1 MNRRTQ
7 IALSRTRTHD
17 GRRRRRPAV
26 VLGAAVSALALVAGC
41 GSGQGG
47 DAGQGDSGALQVV
60 TSTDVYADIVS
71 TIGGDLVEVTPII
84 DDPTI
89 DPHSYEAT
97 AQDQLVLSRA
107 DAVVINGGGYDEF
120 VEMMLA
126 AADSQPPVVSAVE
139 VSGLESAGEAG
150 HDHQHGD
157 EAGDEDGHEHGD
169 EAGDEHSHEHD
180 HGDGAGDEHDHEHG
194 EEAGDEHNND
204 HDEHAHDHG
213 AFNEHVWYSIPAMEN
228 LTAAVAEELT
238 SLLPDDAGAIQAN
251 AEALTGELET
261 LHERLHGIEEEH
273 AGTVVGVTEPV
284 ALYLFEDM
292 GLENAVPEDFIYAV
306 ESGGDVPPLV
316 LRDALETA
324 QSGDLRLLAINT
336 QSAGPEAEDLRR
348 AAEES
353 GTPVVEVVETLPEGL
368 TYAVW
373 MNDVITAVEDALG

>member
-1 MNRRTQ
+1 M
-7 IALSRTRTHD
+7 SRTRTHD

-26 VLGAAVSALALVAGC
+26 VLGAAVSTLALVAGC

-139 VSGLESAGEAG
+139 VSGLEGAGEAG
-150 HDHQHGD
+150 HGHEHGD
-157 EAGDEDGHEHGD
+157 EAGDEHGHEHGD
-169 EAGDEHSHEHD
+169 EAGDEHSHDHDEHSHD
-180 HGDGAGDEHDHEHG
+180 HDDHEHGDGAGDEHDHEHVG
-194 EEAGDEHNND
+194 EHN

-228 LTAAVAEELT
+228 LTAAVAEELIA
-238 SLLPDDAGAIQAN
+238 LLPDDADAIQAN

-261 LHERLHGIEEEH
+261 LHERLHGIEGEH

-324 QSGDLRLLAINT
+324 QSGDLQLLAINT

-348 AAEES
+348 AAEEA

-368 TYAVW
+368 SYVSW
-373 MNDVITAVEDALG
+373 MNDVIASVEDALG

>member
-1 MNRRTQ
+1 M
-7 IALSRTRTHD
+7 
-17 GRRRRRPAV
+17 
-26 VLGAAVSALALVAGC
+26 VAGC
-41 GSGQGG
+41 GSGQGA

-84 DDPTI
+84 DDPAI

-107 DAVVINGGGYDEF
+107 DVVVINGGGYDEF

-126 AADSQPPVVSAVE
+126 AADSEPPVVNAVE
-139 VSGLESAGEAG
+139 ASGLEGADDAG
-150 HDHQHGD
+150 
-157 EAGDEDGHEHGD
+157 
-169 EAGDEHSHEHD
+169 
-180 HGDGAGDEHDHEHG
+180 HDHEHG
-194 EEAGDEHNND
+194 EEAGDEHEHGEEAGDEHSHD
-204 HDEHAHDHG
+204 HDEHEHGDEAGDEHGDDHEGHDHEHDHG

-228 LTAAVAEELT
+228 LAAAVAEELT
-238 SLLPDDAGAIQAN
+238 ALLPEDAGTIQAN

-306 ESGGDVPPLV
+306 ESGSDVPPLV
-316 LRDALETA
+316 LRDTLETA
-324 QSGDLRLLAINT
+324 QSGDLQLLAINT

-348 AAEES
+348 AAEEA

>member
-139 VSGLESAGEAG
+139 VSGLEGAGEAG

-213 AFNEHVWYSIPAMEN
+213 AFNEHVWYSIRAMEN